1 MDQHDHER
9 PSVLVPRRTMLR
21 GVAAGGAA
29 VAGGALL
36 AACGDDTTGG
46 GSPSPAPNSG
56 PSTEPGDSGSSGGGG
71 GAEVLVATAKVPE
84 GGGVILDDA
93 EVVVTQPT
101 AGDFKAFSAI
111 CTHQGCTVG
120 DVAGGVIICPCHGSQ
135 FSVEDGSVTAGP
147 APSPLPEV
155 AITVD
160 GKNVVRA

>member
-1 MDQHDHER
+1 MDQRSDER
-9 PSVLVPRRTMLR
+9 PQALVPRRTMLR

-46 GSPSPAPNSG
+46 GSPSPAPAPTSG
-56 PSTEPGDSGSSGGGG
+56 TSTEPGGSGGGG
-71 GAEVLVATAKVPE
+71 GSDVLVTTAEVPE
-84 GGGVILDDA
+84 GGGVILPDA

>member
-1 MDQHDHER
+1 MDQRSDER
-9 PSVLVPRRTMLR
+9 LSGLVPRRTMLR

-36 AACGDDTTGG
+36 AACGDDTTGD
-46 GSPSPAPNSG
+46 GSPSPAPAPTSE
-56 PSTEPGDSGSSGGGG
+56 PSTEPGGSGGGG
-71 GAEVLVATAKVPE
+71 ADVLVATAEVPE
-84 GGGVILDDA
+84 GGGVILSDA

-120 DVAGGVIICPCHGSQ
+120 DVAGGVIVCPCHGSQ